1 MHKRYNK
8 LLEGVGRMIKE
19 IRKYK
24 WQVIITLI
32 LSASIFICYKFID
45 KPDKP
50 IDNPSTYLISIV
62 LGLIAFSI
70 PFLWNAYQRILDIK
84 DKTKGDRI
92 EDILTKE
99 FYQKSLKYFK
109 YFIQYPVGILI
120 FFGLF
125 VVPLLT
131 FYLGWPALVLIFL
144 YFLMLPQIFDKIERS
159 STTNLKNFL
168 ASANAESEDTRKVF
182 AELWQKEDD
191 LFEKEFSIEPFH
203 VFEYFS
209 DKVDSLIEQDKPTLI
224 QPLIKDFGDFLK
236 NRSIIFLTVYETIP
250 SKILEWYFKAWKREY
265 EYSNKADVSKKCA
278 NYNIKRMLNSI
289 IKSTEKR
296 VLKGNISFSFFEC
309 FKKHVEEYKE
319 EKIEDKN
326 KRTHRY
332 IESLFHIFYQVFFE
346 NIKDAPE
353 KYEIWEYYFPKEW
366 KITKG
371 NLEDKDNY
379 IISRISWNLFLQWAY
394 PRIQQPTADY
404 DETLE
409 NAIKNLFPEVD
420 PIVWSRILLFVYT
433 PHDPGNRIKS
443 VIEREWNF
451 GFSGRGYVG
460 FIGDKKEF
468 EKEFNE
474 YIQQQERNAFELA
487 LFLFVKQF
495 DKENLKRYIEELK
508 ELESKYDD
516 DSKEEGH
523 RLRLLDI
530 LEKMLNSINK

>member
-24 WQVIITLI
+24 WQVIIALI
-32 LSASIFICYKFID
+32 LFASIFIFYKFID
-45 KPDKP
+45 KPT
-50 IDNPSTYLISIV
+50 DNHPTYLISIL

-84 DKTKGDRI
+84 ANTKGDRI
-92 EDILTKE
+92 ENILTKE

-120 FFGLF
+120 LFGLF
-125 VVPLLT
+125 VVPLLP
-131 FYLGWPALVLIFL
+131 FHLGVTALVLIFF
-144 YFLMLPQIFDKIERS
+144 YFFMLPQIFDKIECL
-159 STTNLKNFL
+159 STTNLKDFL

-250 SKILEWYFKAWKREY
+250 SKILEWYFKAWKRKCEF
-265 EYSNKADVSKKCA
+265 SHKADRLKELA
-278 NYNIKRMLNSI
+278 NYNILRMLNSI
-289 IKSTEKR
+289 IKIIEERT
-296 VLKGNISFSFFEC
+296 LKGHISFSFFEC

-319 EKIEDKN
+319 EKIEDEN
-326 KRTHRY
+326 KRTRRY

-379 IISRISWNLFLQWAY
+379 VSGISLDQFLRWAY

-495 DKENLKRYIEELK
+495 DKENLKKYIEELK